1 MSVVITKSGDFL
13 KLVGFEPIDVYIL
26 IEDMTMTIVGDYIQ
40 FSDAKTG
47 YAPILY
53 SNVSSPSAASAS
65 LLATAIS
72 ALTDTSSSGEIVAAL
87 TDGSQESQIVG
98 INSTTNNS
106 TTPLA
111 ANATFTGT
119 GELNHLSDVMVS
131 CQTDGGGTLYFDF
144 SVNNTNWTTFPTNGF
159 TVASGI
165 HEFHTAVKGG
175 RYFRVRLVN
184 GNAEQTYLRLNTY
197 YGQFRHGNAPL
208 NQSIGADSDA
218 IVTRSVLVG
227 ATDGG
232 SYLNVPVTPEG
243 HLEVA
248 LHDPL
253 LPFGSVHVENL
264 TPVFQTDA
272 VYGINSGQ
280 VTTTLS
286 GSGAVTGDNNLF
298 TCSTG
303 TTIYSQGV
311 LLGRKRLRYRAGQ
324 GVVGRFT
331 ALYSA
336 PVANSYQIAGFG
348 TASDGVYFGY
358 GNTSDLSDTRFGIL
372 YVRGGVREV
381 KTLTVSAGATS
392 ASNCTI
398 TLNGTAFTVP
408 LTNAA
413 GNVQR
418 TVYDISV
425 YASYTGWDAYPASST
440 TVVFVRKSAG
450 ATVGTQSFSA
460 GTTGAAATIAQT
472 KAGVASVDT
481 FIPQSTW
488 NGDKLDGTGASGI
501 NANWAKGNVFQI
513 GIQYLGFGAIT
524 FDVETSADGNNPTW
538 VTVHV
543 MNLPNTL
550 TAPTFTNPSFPFLMA
565 AYSAGSTTDVTVKS
579 ASFAGFI
586 EGGKFLQ
593 GNRFSYFNQLTT
605 VGATNFQALFTVMNT
620 RYYAGKANQAV
631 INLLSVSG
639 AIKHTSPVIYYLIKG
654 GTLGGN
660 PSFNALSSIS
670 CSVYDIAATTVTY
683 TNGDQLLWTGHVG
696 DTGEIN
702 EHFGNGSFNAEE
714 LTLQPGEWVTLAAKA
729 TTGTPAY
736 VTCSLNTREDQ

>member
-1 MSVVITKSGDFL
+1 L
-13 KLVGFEPIDVYIL
+13 KLDNGTKPRYINL
-26 IEDMTMTIVGDYIQ
+26 NGLTVSVDGNYVVL
-40 FSDAKTG
+40 SDGSKL
-47 YAPILY
+47 LY
-53 SNVSSPSAASAS
+53 SDVTSPSGASANAVAAS
-65 LLATAIS
+65 IVE
-72 ALTDTSSSGEIVAAL
+72 LTSTSSSAISGV
-87 TDGSQESQIVG
+87 
-98 INSTTNNS
+98 
-106 TTPLA
+106 
-111 ANATFTGT
+111 
-119 GELNHLSDVMVS
+119 
-131 CQTDGGGTLYFDF
+131 TDGGD
-144 SVNNTNWTTFPTNGF
+144 
-159 TVASGI
+159 I
-165 HEFHTAVKGG
+165 
-175 RYFRVRLVN
+175 
-184 GNAEQTYLRLNTY
+184 
-197 YGQFRHGNAPL
+197 
-208 NQSIGADSDA
+208 
-218 IVTRSVLVG
+218 
-227 ATDGG
+227 
-232 SYLNVPVTPEG
+232 LNVPVTPEG

-253 LPFGSVHVENL
+253 LPFGAVHTENL
-264 TPVFQTDA
+264 TPIFQTDA

-280 VTTTLS
+280 ATSVTS

-331 ALYSA
+331 ALYST

-358 GNTSDLSDTRFGIL
+358 GNTNDLSDTRFGIL

-450 ATVGTQSFSA
+450 ATAGTASFSA
-460 GTTGAAATIAQT
+460 GTTGAAASIAQT
-472 KAGVASVDT
+472 KAGAASTDT

-501 NANWAKGNVFQI
+501 TADWTKGNVFQI

-524 FDVETSADGNNPTW
+524 FEVEAAYDGNNATW
-538 VTVHV
+538 VSVHTLK
-543 MNLPNTL
+543 LPNTL
-550 TAPTFTNPSFPFLMA
+550 TSPTFTNPAFPFTMA
-565 AYSAGSTTDVTVKS
+565 AYSAGSTTDVTVKC

-586 EGGKFLQ
+586 EGNKMLQ
-593 GNRFSYFNQLTT
+593 GNRFSYINSLTT
-605 VGATNFQALFTVMNT
+605 VGATNLQALITVMNT

-631 INLLSVSG
+631 INLISVSG
-639 AIKHTSPVIYYLIKG
+639 AIKHTSPVVYYLIRG
-654 GTLGGN
+654 GTLAGN
-660 PSFNALSSIS
+660 PIFTSLASNS
-670 CSVYDIAATTVTY
+670 CSVYDTSATTVTY
-683 TNGDQLLWTGHVG
+683 TTRDQLLWTGHLG
-696 DTGEIN
+696 DTGEIDH
-702 EHFGNGSFNAEE
+702 HFGNGSFNAEE

-729 TTGTPAY
+729 TTGTPSY
-736 VTCSLNTREDQ
+736 VTCSINTREDQ